1 MAGKRIR
8 DERGAVGNCWLGL
21 WRAKGKWGLLCVNGS
36 MDEQNKAGENAYRG
50 RLLYTLYRNRVY

>member
-21 WRAKGKWGLLCVNGS
+21 WCAKGKWGLLCVNRS
-36 MDEQNKAGENAYRG
+36 MDEQNKAGENGVPR
-50 RLLYTLYRNRVY
+50 TVTVYSV